1 MDPPVPG
8 EGAVHMA
15 LPAPIRLQITFYTSM
30 CSASEKAH
38 MREHISGFAFTLQHR
53 GSTCGLGN
61 LVRPEVSAC

>member
-38 MREHISGFAFTLQHR
+38 MREHISGFACSRFSIGGAR
-53 GSTCGLGN
+53 VG
-61 LVRPEVSAC
+61 